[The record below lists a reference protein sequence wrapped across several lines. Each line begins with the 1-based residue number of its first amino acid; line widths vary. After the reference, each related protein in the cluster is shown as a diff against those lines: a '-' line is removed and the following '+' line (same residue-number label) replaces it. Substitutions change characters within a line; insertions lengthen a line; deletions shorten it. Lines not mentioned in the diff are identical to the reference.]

1 MPGAPLEARRRAAV
15 PGEAGYEEVVN
26 AAAEEEAADEEVEEG
41 MQALRLAEDS
51 WRAARELVGCSGG
64 ICEAQG
70 ALDVAALAL
79 EKAREAHSQSTAAN
93 GAREAH
99 ASFPQF
105 VVSLRAMLESVEV

>member
-1 MPGAPLEARRRAAV
+1 M
-15 PGEAGYEEVVN
+15 
-26 AAAEEEAADEEVEEG
+26 
-41 MQALRLAEDS
+41 
-51 WRAARELVGCSGG
+51 
-64 ICEAQG
+64 
-70 ALDVAALAL
+70 AALAL

>member
-1 MPGAPLEARRRAAV
+1 MGTATSWRPRRRDC
-15 PGEAGYEEVVN
+15 GT
-26 AAAEEEAADEEVEEG
+26 
-41 MQALRLAEDS
+41 R
-51 WRAARELVGCSGG
+51 CSGG